1 MRISDWSS
9 DVCSSDLDGVLPGE
23 QLVGHAAGDD
33 DRGDLDVGVGRI
45 ERRPLD
51 ELIRRELATG
61 DDPWPQ
67 RVEELLLAHVDRRV
81 QRRLLLLTGHVYRLV
96 PGRVN
101 ERHPVGDG
109 PRIAAGQPAPG
120 GPVAS
125 GPD

>member
-9 DVCSSDLDGVLPGE
+9 DVSLPIYRIVAPAVERLADGVLPGE

-33 DRGDLDVGVGRI
+33 DRWDLDVGVGRI

-67 RVEELLLAHVDRRV
+67 RVEELLLAHVDRDRKST
-81 QRRLLLLTGHVYRLV
+81 RLHYS
-96 PGRVN
+96 
-101 ERHPVGDG
+101 H
-109 PRIAAGQPAPG
+109 
-120 GPVAS
+120 
-125 GPD
+125 